1 MIAFLTQYGT
11 EVLLAV
17 VIFIA
22 TGICKYFH
30 GKAKEIQK
38 LYDGEEKKVINE
50 AIDKKLEPILEELD
64 ELRTALQKNKEL
76 EDSHLKI
83 ILSSYRYR
91 LMSLCKQYI
100 KQGYITPEQY
110 DQLTEFYKVYHDLG
124 GNGQAK
130 EFYEKA
136 LSLPCHGDIT
146 VEMPYEH

>member
-1 MIAFLTQYGT
+1 MLTFFTTYGT

-17 VIFIA
+17 VILIA
-22 TGICKYFH
+22 TGICKYFY

-38 LYDGEEKKVINE
+38 LNDGEEAKAIDK
-50 AIDKKLEPILEELD
+50 AIDKKLEPIIEELD
-64 ELRTALQKNKEL
+64 ELRMALQKNKDL
-76 EDSHLKI
+76 EESHLKI

-130 EFYEKA
+130 EFYDKA
-136 LSLPCHGDIT
+136 LSLPCHGDIM
-146 VEMPYEH
+146 VEMPH

>member
-1 MIAFLTQYGT
+1 MLTFFTTYGT

-17 VIFIA
+17 VILIA
-22 TGICKYFH
+22 TSACKYFY

-38 LYDGEEKKVINE
+38 LYDGEEAKAIDK
-50 AIDKKLEPILEELD
+50 AIDKKLEPITEELD
-64 ELRTALQKNKEL
+64 ELRMALQKYKDV
-76 EDSHLKI
+76 EDAHLKI

-130 EFYEKA
+130 EFYDKA
-136 LSLPCHGDIT
+136 VSLQCHGDIS
-146 VEMPYEH
+146 VEMSH

>member
-1 MIAFLTQYGT
+1 MLEFFAAYGA

-17 VIFIA
+17 VILIA
-22 TGICKYFH
+22 TGICKYFY

-38 LYDGEEKKVINE
+38 LYDGEEAKTIDK
-50 AIDKKLEPILEELD
+50 AIDKKLEPIIEELD
-64 ELRTALQKNKEL
+64 ELRMALQKNRDL
-76 EDSHLKI
+76 EDAHLKI

-130 EFYEKA
+130 EFYDKA
-136 LSLPCHGDIT
+136 VSLQCHGDDPIET
-146 VEMPYEH
+146 SR

>member
-1 MIAFLTQYGT
+1 MIAFLTQYGI
-11 EVLLAV
+11 EVLLAI

-22 TGICKYFH
+22 TGICKYFYS
-30 GKAKEIQK
+30 KAKEIQK
-38 LYDGEEKKVINE
+38 LYDREEKKIINE
-50 AIDKKLEPILEELD
+50 AIDEKLEPILEELD
-64 ELRTALQKNKEL
+64 ELRIALQKNKDL

-136 LSLPCHGDIT
+136 LNLPCHGDIT
-146 VEMPYEH
+146 VEMPHEH

>member
-1 MIAFLTQYGT
+1 MLEFFATYGA

-17 VIFIA
+17 VILIA
-22 TGICKYFH
+22 TGICKYFY

-38 LYDGEEKKVINE
+38 LYDGEEAKAIDK
-50 AIDKKLEPILEELD
+50 AIDKKLEPIIEELD
-64 ELRTALQKNKEL
+64 ELRMALQKYK
-76 EDSHLKI
+76 DAHLKI

-130 EFYEKA
+130 EFYDKA
-136 LSLPCHGDIT
+136 VSLQCHGDNE
-146 VEMPYEH
+146 VETSR